1 MAIDDMLNSG
11 NMEDDDI
18 VGSLADFPEFD
29 ESSKRGF
36 KSDSKLDFLKDLQ
49 LNVYIELGRTKM
61 QIKDILELERGY
73 VIELEKLASEP
84 VDVFINN
91 KKIAEGEVVV
101 IDKHF
106 GIRITNLIATEERL
120 KGYRSALYENGLELN
135 PKLEIPGDFNE
146 ESGYTAMKKILNL
159 KPRPT
164 AVFASNDAMAIGAV
178 SAIQSKGLKIP
189 EDIAI
194 GGFDDIPIAK
204 YLKPSLSSVHV
215 PINNLGTNAAIKLF
229 KMIKNENNLS
239 DGKTVLPATLVVRE
253 SCGCL

>member
-1 MAIDDMLNSG
+1 MAIDDMLNNG
-11 NMEDDDI
+11 MEDDEI

-29 ESSKRGF
+29 ESSKKGF

-120 KGYRSALYENGLELN
+120 KG
-135 PKLEIPGDFNE
+135 
-146 ESGYTAMKKILNL
+146 
-159 KPRPT
+159 
-164 AVFASNDAMAIGAV
+164 
-178 SAIQSKGLKIP
+178 
-189 EDIAI
+189 IA
-194 GGFDDIPIAK
+194 
-204 YLKPSLSSVHV
+204 
-215 PINNLGTNAAIKLF
+215 
-229 KMIKNENNLS
+229 
-239 DGKTVLPATLVVRE
+239 
-253 SCGCL
+253 